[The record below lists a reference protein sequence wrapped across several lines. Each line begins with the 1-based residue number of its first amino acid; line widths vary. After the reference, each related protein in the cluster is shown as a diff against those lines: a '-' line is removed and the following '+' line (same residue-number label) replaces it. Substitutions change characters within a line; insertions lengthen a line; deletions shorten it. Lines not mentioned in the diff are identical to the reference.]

1 MKKYDVAIVMGSES
15 DFSTMDIAC
24 KILRE
29 LDISLD
35 VKIVSAHR
43 TPERLY
49 QFAKSAKSLGFKV
62 IIAGAGGAAHLP
74 GMISSMTTL
83 PVIGVPIQTKTLNGI
98 DSLLSILQMP
108 KGVPVA
114 TMAIGSDGAFN
125 AALAAA
131 AILALSE
138 EKIEVNLQKWRE
150 KQTESVAEKP
160 LSEVHKT

>member
-150 KQTESVAEKP
+150 KQTESVAEKQ
-160 LSEVHKT
+160 LKF